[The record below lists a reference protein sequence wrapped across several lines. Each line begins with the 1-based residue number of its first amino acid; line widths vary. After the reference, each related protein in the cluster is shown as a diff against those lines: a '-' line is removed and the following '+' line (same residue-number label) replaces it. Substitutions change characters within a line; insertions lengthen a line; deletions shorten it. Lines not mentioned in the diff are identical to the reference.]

1 MCSTRYR
8 LRAATKRN
16 ILFSKFRSLI
26 SPVINQFVH
35 DIESSMTDH
44 EIPEIQ
50 TCTVCKISALVL
62 TAVELSRP
70 VGSDNFKCLLAI
82 KCKLPETKY
91 QLQQS
96 FKTYRSSRTT
106 GTGIKEASGYQF
118 VLYLEAFFFFIY
130 NSVLRVGIFF
140 NFKCCMISKVSNF
153 NLLAVFW

>member
-70 VGSDNFKCLLAI
+70 VGNDNFKCLLAI

-96 FKTYRSSRTT
+96 QNLQVIKNDRDGNKRSKRISVC
-106 GTGIKEASGYQF
+106 F
-118 VLYLEAFFFFIY
+118 VF
-130 NSVLRVGIFF
+130 RGIFF
-140 NFKCCMISKVSNF
+140 LFITVCKE
-153 NLLAVFW
+153 

>member
-70 VGSDNFKCLLAI
+70 VGNDNFKCLLAI

-96 FKTYRSSRTT
+96 QNLQVIKNDRDGNKRSKRISVC
-106 GTGIKEASGYQF
+106 F
-118 VLYLEAFFFFIY
+118 VF
-130 NSVLRVGIFF
+130 RGIFF
-140 NFKCCMISKVSNF
+140 FY
-153 NLLAVFW
+153 L

>member
-8 LRAATKRN
+8 SRAATKRN

-35 DIESSMTDH
+35 NIESSMTDH

-70 VGSDNFKCLLAI
+70 VGNDNFKCLLAI

-91 QLQQS
+91 QLS
-96 FKTYRSSRTT
+96 DKDKTRQLSTIRQISAVFQNLQVIKNDRDGNKRSKRMSVC
-106 GTGIKEASGYQF
+106 F
-118 VLYLEAFFFFIY
+118 VF
-130 NSVLRVGIFF
+130 RGIFF
-140 NFKCCMISKVSNF
+140 LFITVCKKSRDF
-153 NLLAVFW
+153 F

>member
-70 VGSDNFKCLLAI
+70 VGNDNFKCLLAI
-82 KCKLPETKY
+82 KCKLPDTKY

-118 VLYLEAFFFFIY
+118 VLYLEAFFFLFIT
-130 NSVLRVGIFF
+130 VC
-140 NFKCCMISKVSNF
+140 KE
-153 NLLAVFW
+153 

>member
-35 DIESSMTDH
+35 NIESSMTDH

-70 VGSDNFKCLLAI
+70 VGMTILNVSW
-82 KCKLPETKY
+82 
-91 QLQQS
+91 
-96 FKTYRSSRTT
+96 RSNVNCQKPNINCSSLSKPT
-106 GTGIKEASGYQF
+106 GHQERQGRE
-118 VLYLEAFFFFIY
+118 
-130 NSVLRVGIFF
+130 
-140 NFKCCMISKVSNF
+140 
-153 NLLAVFW
+153 